1 MFAKLHRRQRILSAI
16 CALLLAFLTL
26 SSATAQA
33 ANSQPAFPS
42 SEDGARSVAE
52 NTAAGANIGAPVG
65 ATDADN
71 DALTYTLGGDDAA
84 SFTIVPSTGQLQTLA
99 ALNFEG
105 KNSYSVTV
113 SASDRKD
120 ATGNADTA
128 IDATIDVTI
137 SVTNVDEPGTVIL
150 SPAQPRVGEVLRARV
165 SDPDGVVVGS
175 GIWGWLKSRDG
186 TPNWSTVQN
195 SAPYPSSYEVQ
206 AADLNFYLQAT
217 VSYVD
222 GHGLGKSAVG
232 VSQRVAAKAA
242 APQIH
247 VEQLV
252 SGLSIPWGIAFAPDG
267 TMLFTERAR
276 KLSVRLADGTV
287 RNVTADLSDVMVA
300 SEIGFMAIVVDPGFA
315 TNRRFYTC
323 QGHTGD
329 KVQVIAWTMNAGYT
343 EATRV
348 ADPLVDGIPGSSR
361 NHSGKHSGC
370 RLRFGPDGYL
380 WIATG
385 DATTGS
391 APQSLTNLGGKVL
404 RVVASTGA
412 GAPGNPFSA
421 PNSPLIYTY
430 GHRNPQGLA
439 LRPGSSGQMWSVEH
453 GPAFD
458 DEINLLTAGGNYGWD
473 PAPGYNES
481 TPMTDLEKFPSAIE
495 AKWASG
501 NKSLAASGGIFLE
514 GAWWGPWD
522 GRLAVASLKDKTLR
536 VLEFSP
542 SGDLLSE
549 ISVSKLKTAYGRLRT
564 PMMGPDD
571 ALYVSTSEGSGAD
584 KILRVTPQVAP
595 RFPANTDTT
604 WDTPEN
610 ADITTI
616 VATVAA
622 EEPNGE
628 AITYSL
634 GGTDAA
640 SFNIKDPA
648 VGELRANAPLDYET
662 KSSYQV
668 DVIATDPNS
677 LSGKVTLTITVTN
690 EDDAGAITLSSQAPV
705 VGVDLTASVTDPD
718 GGVSSIVWTW
728 SKSSDQTTWTAIAG
742 ATSSTYRPV
751 AADVGSYLRARAAY
765 TDSQGSGK
773 NAQQKTDA
781 PVAAAQIGVSVSE
794 TALTVAEGAS
804 ATYTVVL
811 DGQPASDVVI
821 EVTSNNSD
829 VTLDTDAA
837 ASGNQTTLTF
847 TRANWS
853 TAQTVTVAAADDAD
867 AVNDT
872 ASIAHAVVAAES
884 ADEYDAATIAGVVVT
899 VTDDDTAGV
908 TVSEST
914 LTLDEG
920 ASATYTV
927 VLDAQPAA
935 AVLIRID
942 NNNQDVKVDANA
954 TIPGLQPGMFFTP
967 SNWNTPQTVMVSAAQ
982 DADAVD
988 DKAQLS
994 HAVDYRDRSGGPYS
1008 RVVAVGVAVT
1018 VTDDDTAGVT
1028 VSETT
1033 LTVTEGGSATYTVV
1047 LDAQPAADV
1056 LIRIDLNNLDVGVD
1070 ADAGRAGAQ
1079 VFMLFTPGNWNTPQ
1093 TVKVSAAQDA
1103 DAADDQAQ
1111 LVHAVSY
1118 TTDRSG
1124 PYNSVLAAGVAV
1136 TVTDDETAGVT
1147 VSETTLTVV
1156 EGASNTYTVKLDPQ
1170 PSSDVVISV
1179 TASGNTDVTVS
1190 PARLTFTSSNWSTA
1204 QTVTV
1209 SAAHDAD
1216 AVNDTASIAHAVVA
1230 AESADEYDTATIA
1243 GVAVTVADDDA
1254 GVTNSEST
1262 LVVAEGGSAT
1272 YTVALSTRPSADVA
1286 IIIADDNPDVTADT
1300 DAATSGNQDRLT
1312 FTPANWSTPQTV
1324 TVAAAHDADAVND
1337 KAQLRYTVSSGNA
1350 SGPYSGLAAD
1360 GVAVTVTDDDD
1371 AGVTV
1376 SETTLTVAEGG
1387 DNTYTVAL
1395 DAQPTSDVVI
1405 NVTKSGSSDVTV
1417 SPATLTFTSSNWGTA
1432 QTVTVAAAHD
1442 ADAADDSAAIAHA
1455 VAPAESAD
1463 EYDTAAIAGVA
1474 VTVDDDETAGATVS
1488 KSRLRMDEGGSN
1500 TYTVALNA
1508 QPASDVVI
1516 AVTSDNSDV
1525 TVDTDAATSG
1535 SQNTLTFTPSN
1546 WSTAQTVTV
1555 AADQDADAANDAA
1568 AISHAVVAAESADEY
1583 YNVTIARVRVTVVD
1597 DETPTAGVTSSV
1609 SRLTVA
1615 EGGSATYTVVLN
1627 TSPPPGFSVTVFVL
1641 LVSDGNV
1648 TRAPSRLFFTSSDW
1662 STAQTVTM
1670 SAAQD
1675 TEGSD
1680 RAQVSYTVRCICS
1693 QYNGLRYDNVVEV
1706 IVVDDDAVGVTLSET
1721 AVSVIEGGNSNYTV
1735 VLNNQ
1740 PSSDVVID
1748 VTASGNTDVTVS
1760 PATLTFTPANW
1771 STAQTVTVR
1780 AAQDADAVNDA
1791 ASITHAVD
1799 ASRSAN
1805 EYDNVSIAGVAVTVD
1820 DDETAGVTVS
1830 ETTLTVDEGGNGAYT
1845 VVLDAQPASDVV
1857 ITLTS
1862 NNSDV
1867 TVDTAVTSG
1876 SQNTLTFTPSNWSVA
1891 QTVTVAADQD
1901 ADAANDAA
1909 SISHAVVASRSANE
1923 YDNVTIAELA
1933 VTVTDDEI
1941 GTAGVRSS
1949 VSSLSVAEGGSATY
1963 TVVLDAQP
1971 EARVRVWIFLISD
1984 GNVSRTPRRLDFT
1997 PSNWSTPQTVTVS
2010 AAQDAD
2016 RGIIKAQI
2024 SYFITCASSCRPYNN
2039 NTTYSN
2045 VGEVIVVDDEV
2056 VGVTLTETTL
2066 TVLEGGNRTYTVVL
2080 NRQPTSDVV
2089 INVTKSGS
2097 DDLTATPA
2105 SLTFTTSNWST
2116 PQTVTVRAAEDAD
2129 AANDTASIS
2138 HAVVAAQSANEYD
2151 AVSIA
2156 GVAVTVTDD
2165 ETAGVT
2171 VSETTL
2177 TVAEGG
2183 SGAYTVVLDVQ
2194 PTSDVVIT
2202 VSSDNTDVTVSPAT
2216 LTFTPSNWDTAQ
2228 TVTVAAAQ
2236 DADAVNDA
2244 ASIAHAVDASR
2255 SANEYDNM
2263 TIAGVAVTV
2272 TDDDTAG
2279 VSVSETTLTVAEG
2292 GSGAYTVVLD
2302 VQPTSDV
2309 VINVT
2314 KSGSDDV
2321 TVSPATLT
2329 FTTANWSTAQTV
2341 TVAAAQDA
2349 DAVNDAASITHAV
2362 VAASSA
2368 NEFDLVTVAGVAVT
2382 VTDDETAGVTVSKS
2396 TLTVAEGG
2404 SGAYTV
2410 VLDAL
2415 PTSDVVISV
2424 TRTGSSDVTLDT
2436 DTGTSGN
2443 QTTLTFTRANWD
2455 TAQTVTVAAAQ
2466 DADAVND
2473 AASITHAVDASRN
2486 ANEYDAVTIAG
2497 VAVTVTDDDTAGVTV
2512 SASSLTVA
2520 EGGSATYTVVLN
2532 LQPTSDV
2539 VINVTKSGSSDVTPD
2554 TDTGT
2559 SGNQTTLTFTR
2570 ANWDTA
2576 QTVTVA
2582 AAQDADAVD
2591 GVAAIAHAVVAAQ
2604 SANEYDAVTIA
2615 GVTVT
2620 VADDDA
2626 GVTVSPAT
2634 LRIPEGNNSTYT
2646 VVLDALPASDVVITV
2661 SSDNSDVTVSP
2672 ATLTFTPSNW
2682 STAKTVTV
2690 AAAQDADAVND
2701 AASIAHAVDAAR
2713 SANEFD
2719 AVTIAGVAVTVTDD
2733 DTAGVT
2739 VSVISV
2745 TAPEG
2750 DSGAYTVVLDVQ
2762 PSSDVVI
2769 SVTKSGSPDVTV
2781 SPATLTFTPS
2791 NWDTAQTV
2799 TVAAAQDADAVNDM
2813 ASISHAVVAAR
2824 SANEFDLVTVAG
2836 VTVTVD
2842 DDDTAGV
2849 TVYPTSYNTFE
2860 DTANAYNV
2868 KLDAQPSSDVVI
2880 LVASTGSSDVTVDTD
2895 RRTPRNQNTLT
2906 FTPSNWSTVQR
2917 VWVVSAADDDAVN
2930 DMASI
2935 THEVVAAESAD
2946 EYDSVMI
2953 VSFAVTVTD
2962 DETAGVTVSE
2972 TTLTV
2977 AEGGSATYT
2986 VVLDAQPASDVVIG
3000 VTKTGSSDVTLD
3012 TDTGTSGNQT
3022 TLTFTPSNWDTAQ
3035 TVTVAAAQ
3043 DADAVDGAASIAH
3056 AVDAA
3061 RSANEYD
3068 NVTIAGVAVTVTDD
3082 DTAGVTVSA
3091 SSVTVAEGG
3100 SATYTVVLNLQP
3112 TSDVVINVT
3121 KRGSPDVTVS
3131 PARLTFTTANWST
3144 AQTVTVAAAQDADAV
3159 DDAAAIAHAVDAA
3172 RSANEYDNV
3181 TIAGVAVTVTDDDTA
3196 GVSVSETTLTVD
3208 EGGRGSYT
3216 VRLNTQPTSDVVIGV
3231 TRSGSPDVTVSP
3243 ATLTFS
3249 SSNWAT
3255 AQTVTVA
3262 AAQDADAVNDTA
3274 AITHAVDASRSAN
3287 EFDAVTIAG
3296 VTVTVDDDET
3306 AGVTVSETTLT
3317 VAEGGSGAYTVV
3329 LDVQPTSDVVINVTK
3344 SGSDD
3349 VTVSPAT
3356 LTFTTANW
3364 STAKTV
3370 TVAAAQDADAVNDA
3384 ASIAHAVDAAR
3395 SANEYD
3401 NMTIA
3406 GVAVTVTDDDT
3417 AGVSVSET
3425 TLTVD
3430 EGGRGSYTV
3439 RLNTQPTSNVVISVT
3454 KTGSTDVTL
3463 DTDTGTSGNQTTLTF
3478 TPANWDTAQ
3487 TVTVAAAQDADAV
3500 NDAASIAH
3508 AVDAARSANEYDNV
3522 SIAGVAV
3529 TVTDDETAGVTV
3541 SETTLTVAEG
3551 GSATYTV
3558 VLDAQPTSDVVIG
3571 VTKTGS
3577 TDVTVSPA
3585 TLTFTTS
3592 NWSTAKTV
3600 TVAAAEDADAVDDAA
3615 SIAHAV
3621 DAARSADEYDNVSI
3635 AGVAVTVTD
3644 DETAGVTVSETTL
3657 TVAEG
3662 GSATY
3667 TVVLDAQP
3675 TSDVVINVTKSG
3687 SSDVTVSP
3695 ATLTFTTANWDTAQT
3710 VTVAAAQDADAVNDA
3725 AAISHAVDASS
3736 SANEYDN
3743 VSIAGVAVTVTDDE
3757 TAGVT
3762 VSETALTVDEGG
3774 SGSYT
3779 VRLNTQPTSN
3789 VVISVTKTGST
3800 DVTLDTDTGTSGNQT
3815 TLTFTPANW
3824 SAAQTVTVR
3833 AAQDADAVNDAASIT
3848 HAVVA
3853 ASSADEFDAVN
3864 IAGVAVT
3871 VTDDE
3876 TAGVTVSETTLT
3888 VAEGGSGAYTVVL
3901 DALPTSDVVI
3911 SVTRTGSSDVTL
3923 DTDTGTSGNQTTL
3936 TFTTANWSTAQT
3948 VTVAAAQDADAVDD
3962 AASIAH
3968 AVDAARSA
3976 NEYDNV
3982 MIASFAVTVTDDETA
3997 GVTVSETTL
4006 TVAEGGSATY
4016 TVVLNLQP
4024 TSDVVINVT
4033 KSGSSDLTATPA
4045 SLTFTTSNWSTPQ
4058 TVTVRAAQDAD
4069 AVDDAASITHAVV
4082 ASRSANEYDAVSIA
4096 GVAVTVTDDETAG
4109 VTVSKSTLTVAEG
4122 GSGAYTVVLDALP
4135 TSDVVISVT
4144 RTGSSDVTLDTDTG
4158 TSGNQTTLTFTT
4170 ANWST
4175 AQTVTVA
4182 AAQDADAV
4190 DDAASI
4196 AHAVDAARSANE
4208 YDNVMIASF
4217 AVTVTD
4223 DETAG
4228 VTVSET
4234 TLTVAEG
4241 GSATYTV
4248 VLNLQPT
4255 SDVVINV
4262 TKSGSSDL
4270 TATPA
4275 SLTFTTSNWST
4286 PQTVTVRAAQDADA
4300 VDDAASITHA
4310 VVASRS
4316 ANEYDAVSIAGVAV
4330 TVTDDETAGVTVSK
4344 STLTVAEGGS
4354 GAYTVVLDA
4363 LPTSDVVI
4371 SVTRTGSSDV
4381 TLDTD
4386 TGTSGNQTTLTFT
4399 TANWSTA
4406 QTVTVAAAQD
4416 ADAVDDA
4423 ASIAH
4428 AVDAARSANEYDN
4441 VMIASFAVTVT
4452 DDETAG
4458 VTVSETTLTV
4468 AEGGSAT
4475 YTVVL
4480 NLQPTS
4486 DVVINVTKSGSS
4498 DLTATPASLTFTTSN
4513 WSTPQTVTVR
4523 AAQDADAVD
4532 DAASITHAVVA
4543 SRSANE
4549 YDAVSIAGVAVTVTD
4564 DETAGVTVSETT
4576 LTVAEGGSGAYTVV
4590 LDVQPTSDVVINVT
4604 KSGSTDVT
4612 VSPATLTFTTSN
4624 WSTAQTVTVAA
4635 AQDADA
4641 VDDAASISHA
4651 VDASRSAN
4659 EYDNV
4664 SIAGVAVTVT
4674 DDETAGVTV
4683 SETTLTV
4690 AEGGSATYTVVLD
4703 AQPTSDVVINVTK
4716 SGSSDVTVSPATLT
4730 FTTSNWSTAQ
4740 TVRVAAAED
4749 ADAAND
4755 TASIAH
4761 AVVAA
4766 QSANEYDGVTVAG
4779 VTVTVTDDDTPPPT
4793 GGGGPPT
4800 GGGGPPDRSP
4810 TFASRT
4816 VDDQVYTVGEDV
4828 GTVSLPPA
4836 LGGDGRLQYSLS
4848 PDLPEGLRFNSDRT
4862 ITGTPGATFTRTR
4875 FTYTATDSDGD
4886 RVHLRFYITV
4896 SERPGVSVSAPT
4908 VTVTEGGSG
4917 TYTVKLNLQPTSD
4930 VVINVTRSGSADV
4943 TASPATLT
4951 FTPGNWSTAQTVR
4964 VAAAQDDDA
4973 VNDTA
4978 SIAHAVVAAQSANE
4992 YDGVTVAGVTVTVTD
5007 DDTPPPTG
5015 GGSPP
5020 TGGGGPPDRSPT
5032 FASRTVDDQVYTVGE
5047 DVGTVSLPPALG
5059 GDGRLQYS
5067 LSPDLPEGLRFN
5079 SDRTIT
5085 GTPGATFTRTRFTYT
5100 ATDSDGDRVHLR
5112 FYITVSERPGVS
5124 VSAPTVTVT
5133 EGGSG
5138 TYTVKLNLQPTSDVV
5153 INVTRSGSA
5162 DVTVSPARLTFT
5174 TANWSTAQTVTVAAA
5189 QDADAVDDA
5198 ASITHAV
5205 VASRSADEFDAVNIA
5220 GVAVAVTDDET
5231 AGVSVSETALTVDEG
5246 GSGSYTVRLNTQPTS
5261 NVVIS
5266 VTKTGST
5273 DVTLDTDTGTSGNQT
5288 TLTFTPANWDTAQTV
5303 TVAAAQDA
5311 DAVNDAASIAHAVD
5325 AARSANEYDNV
5336 SIAGVAVTVTDDET
5350 AGVTVSA
5357 ATLTVAEG
5365 GSATYTVV
5373 LNLQPTSD
5381 VVINVTRS
5389 GSSDVTASPATLTFT
5404 PGNWNTAQ
5412 TVRVRAAQDADA
5424 ANDAAA
5430 IAHAVVAAQSANEY
5444 DGVTVAGVTV
5454 TVTDD
5459 DTPPPT
5465 GGGSPPTGGGGPPDR
5480 SPTFASRTV
5489 DDQVYTVGEDVGT
5502 VSLPPALGGDGRLQ
5516 YSLSPDLPE
5525 GLRFNS
5531 DRTITGTPGAT
5542 FTRTRFTYTATDS
5555 DGDRVHLRFYITV
5568 SERPGV
5574 SVSAPTVTVTEGG
5587 SGTYTVKLNLQPTSD
5602 VVINV
5607 TRSGSAD
5614 VTASPATLTFTP
5626 GNWSTAQTVRVAAA
5640 QDDDAVNDTA
5650 SIAHAV
5656 VAAQSANEYDGVTV
5670 AGVTVTVTDDE
5681 TAGVTVSPTN
5691 VTADEGGNIPSAWVL
5706 ALIGVLLNLVAIG
5719 VAIGIRRRH

>member
-1 MFAKLHRRQRILSAI
+1 MMFAKLCRQQRILSAI

-137 SVTNVDEPGTVIL
+137 SVTDVDEPGTVIL

-186 TPNWSTVQN
+186 TPDWSTVQN

-549 ISVSKLKTAYGRLRT
+549 ISVSKLKNVYGRLRT
-564 PMMGPDD
+564 PMMGPDG
-571 ALYVSTSEGSGAD
+571 ALYVSTSEDNGED
-584 KILRVTPQVAP
+584 KILLVTPQVAP
-595 RFPANTDTT
+595 RFPVNTDTT

-640 SFNIKDPA
+640 SFNIKDTA

-677 LSGKVTLTITVTN
+677 LSSKVTLTITVTN

-705 VGVDLTASVTDPD
+705 VGIDLTASITDPD
-718 GGVSSIVWTW
+718 GGVSSIGWTW

-751 AADVGSYLRARAAY
+751 AADVGSYLRATAAY

-1111 LVHAVSY
+1111 LGHAVSY

-1583 YNVTIARVRVTVVD
+1583 DNVTIARVRVTVVD

-1971 EARVRVWIFLISD
+1971 EARVRVWIVLISD
-1984 GNVSRTPRRLDFT
+1984 GNVSRTPRRLNFT

-2045 VGEVIVVDDEV
+2045 VVEVIVVDDEV

-2362 VAASSA
+2362 VAARSA

-2382 VTDDETAGVTVSKS
+2382 VTDDDAAGVTVSKS

-2404 SGAYTV
+2404 SGTYTV

-2443 QTTLTFTRANWD
+2443 QTTLTFTPANWD

-2473 AASITHAVDASRN
+2473 AASITHAVVASRS
-2486 ANEYDAVTIAG
+2486 ADEFDAVNIAG
-2497 VAVTVTDDDTAGVTV
+2497 VAVTVTDDETAGVTV
-2512 SASSLTVA
+2512 SKSTLTVD
-2520 EGGSATYTVVLN
+2520 EGGSGSYTVVLN

-2604 SANEYDAVTIA
+2604 SANEYDAVSIA
-2615 GVTVT
+2615 GVAVTVT
-2620 VADDDA
+2620 DNDA

-2634 LRIPEGNNSTYT
+2634 LRIPEGGSATYT
-2646 VVLDALPASDVVITV
+2646 VVLDAQPASDVVITV

-2701 AASIAHAVDAAR
+2701 TAAIAHAVDAAR

-2799 TVAAAQDADAVNDM
+2799 TVRAAQDADAVDDA

-2860 DTANAYNV
+2860 DTANSYTV

-2880 LVASTGSSDVTVDTD
+2880 RVTSTGSSDVTVDTD
-2895 RRTPRNQNTLT
+2895 RRTSGNQDTLT
-2906 FTPSNWSTVQR
+2906 YTPSNWSTVQR
-2917 VWVVSAADDDAVN
+2917 VWVLSAADDDAVN
-2930 DMASI
+2930 DVASI
-2935 THEVVAAESAD
+2935 SHAVVAAESAD
-2946 EYDSVMI
+2946 EYDNVMI
-2953 VSFAVTVTD
+2953 ASF
-2962 DETAGVTVSE
+2962 
-2972 TTLTV
+2972 
-2977 AEGGSATYT
+2977 
-2986 VVLDAQPASDVVIG
+2986 
-3000 VTKTGSSDVTLD
+3000 
-3012 TDTGTSGNQT
+3012 
-3022 TLTFTPSNWDTAQ
+3022 
-3035 TVTVAAAQ
+3035 
-3043 DADAVDGAASIAH
+3043 
-3056 AVDAA
+3056 
-3061 RSANEYD
+3061 
-3068 NVTIAGVAVTVTDD
+3068 
-3082 DTAGVTVSA
+3082 
-3091 SSVTVAEGG
+3091 
-3100 SATYTVVLNLQP
+3100 
-3112 TSDVVINVT
+3112 
-3121 KRGSPDVTVS
+3121 
-3131 PARLTFTTANWST
+3131 
-3144 AQTVTVAAAQDADAV
+3144 
-3159 DDAAAIAHAVDAA
+3159 
-3172 RSANEYDNV
+3172 
-3181 TIAGVAVTVTDDDTA
+3181 
-3196 GVSVSETTLTVD
+3196 
-3208 EGGRGSYT
+3208 
-3216 VRLNTQPTSDVVIGV
+3216 
-3231 TRSGSPDVTVSP
+3231 
-3243 ATLTFS
+3243 
-3249 SSNWAT
+3249 
-3255 AQTVTVA
+3255 
-3262 AAQDADAVNDTA
+3262 
-3274 AITHAVDASRSAN
+3274 
-3287 EFDAVTIAG
+3287 
-3296 VTVTVDDDET
+3296 
-3306 AGVTVSETTLT
+3306 
-3317 VAEGGSGAYTVV
+3317 
-3329 LDVQPTSDVVINVTK
+3329 
-3344 SGSDD
+3344 
-3349 VTVSPAT
+3349 
-3356 LTFTTANW
+3356 
-3364 STAKTV
+3364 
-3370 TVAAAQDADAVNDA
+3370 
-3384 ASIAHAVDAAR
+3384 
-3395 SANEYD
+3395 
-3401 NMTIA
+3401 
-3406 GVAVTVTDDDT
+3406 
-3417 AGVSVSET
+3417 
-3425 TLTVD
+3425 
-3430 EGGRGSYTV
+3430 
-3439 RLNTQPTSNVVISVT
+3439 
-3454 KTGSTDVTL
+3454 
-3463 DTDTGTSGNQTTLTF
+3463 
-3478 TPANWDTAQ
+3478 
-3487 TVTVAAAQDADAV
+3487 
-3500 NDAASIAH
+3500 
-3508 AVDAARSANEYDNV
+3508 
-3522 SIAGVAV
+3522 AV

-3621 DAARSADEYDNVSI
+3621 DAARSANEYDNMSIAGVAVAVTDDETAGVTVSASSVTVTEGGSGTYTVKLNLQPTSDVVINVTRSGSADVTASPATLTFTPGNWNTAQTVTVAAAQDADAVDDAAAISHAVDAARSANEYDNVSIAGVAVAVTDDETVGVTVSETALTVDEGGSGSYTVRLNTQPTSNVVISVTKTGSTDVTLDTDTGTSGNQTTLTFTPASWSAAQTVTVAAAQDADAVNDAASIAHAVDAARSANEYDNVSI

-3644 DETAGVTVSETTL
+3644 DDTAGVTVSASSV
-3657 TVAEG
+3657 TVTEG
-3662 GSATY
+3662 GSGTY
-3667 TVVLDAQP
+3667 TVKLNLQP

-3695 ATLTFTTANWDTAQT
+3695 ARLTFTTANWSTAQT
-3710 VTVAAAQDADAVNDA
+3710 VTVAAAQDADAVDDA
-3725 AAISHAVDASS
+3725 ASITHAVVASRSADEFDAV
-3736 SANEYDN
+3736 N
-3743 VSIAGVAVTVTDDE
+3743 IAGVAVAVTDDE

-3824 SAAQTVTVR
+3824 SAAQTVRV
-3833 AAQDADAVNDAASIT
+3833 AAAEDADAANDTASIAHAVVAAQSANEYDAVTIGGVAVTVTDDDTAGVTVSASTLTVAEGGSATYTVVLDAQPTSDVVIGVTKTGSTDVTVSPATLTFTTSNWSTAKTVRVAAAEDADAANDTASIT

-3853 ASSADEFDAVN
+3853 SRSANEYDAVS
-3864 IAGVAVT
+3864 IGGVAVT
-3871 VTDDE
+3871 VTDDD
-3876 TAGVTVSETTLT
+3876 TAGVTVSASTLT
-3888 VAEGGSGAYTVVL
+3888 VAEGGSATYTVVL
-3901 DALPTSDVVI
+3901 DAQPTSDVVI
-3911 SVTRTGSSDVTL
+3911 GVTKTGSTDVTV
-3923 DTDTGTSGNQTTL
+3923 SPATL
-3936 TFTTANWSTAQT
+3936 TFTTSNWSTAKT
-3948 VTVAAAQDADAVDD
+3948 VRVAAAQDDDAVDD

-3976 NEYDNV
+3976 DEYDNV
-3982 MIASFAVTVTDDETA
+3982 SIAGVAVTVTDDETA

-4033 KSGSSDLTATPA
+4033 KSGSP
-4045 SLTFTTSNWSTPQ
+4045 
-4058 TVTVRAAQDAD
+4058 
-4069 AVDDAASITHAVV
+4069 
-4082 ASRSANEYDAVSIA
+4082 
-4096 GVAVTVTDDETAG
+4096 
-4109 VTVSKSTLTVAEG
+4109 
-4122 GSGAYTVVLDALP
+4122 
-4135 TSDVVISVT
+4135 
-4144 RTGSSDVTLDTDTG
+4144 
-4158 TSGNQTTLTFTT
+4158 
-4170 ANWST
+4170 
-4175 AQTVTVA
+4175 
-4182 AAQDADAV
+4182 
-4190 DDAASI
+4190 
-4196 AHAVDAARSANE
+4196 
-4208 YDNVMIASF
+4208 
-4217 AVTVTD
+4217 
-4223 DETAG
+4223 
-4228 VTVSET
+4228 
-4234 TLTVAEG
+4234 
-4241 GSATYTV
+4241 
-4248 VLNLQPT
+4248 
-4255 SDVVINV
+4255 
-4262 TKSGSSDL
+4262 
-4270 TATPA
+4270 
-4275 SLTFTTSNWST
+4275 
-4286 PQTVTVRAAQDADA
+4286 
-4300 VDDAASITHA
+4300 
-4310 VVASRS
+4310 
-4316 ANEYDAVSIAGVAV
+4316 
-4330 TVTDDETAGVTVSK
+4330 
-4344 STLTVAEGGS
+4344 
-4354 GAYTVVLDA
+4354 
-4363 LPTSDVVI
+4363 
-4371 SVTRTGSSDV
+4371 
-4381 TLDTD
+4381 
-4386 TGTSGNQTTLTFT
+4386 
-4399 TANWSTA
+4399 
-4406 QTVTVAAAQD
+4406 
-4416 ADAVDDA
+4416 
-4423 ASIAH
+4423 
-4428 AVDAARSANEYDN
+4428 
-4441 VMIASFAVTVT
+4441 
-4452 DDETAG
+4452 
-4458 VTVSETTLTV
+4458 
-4468 AEGGSAT
+4468 
-4475 YTVVL
+4475 
-4480 NLQPTS
+4480 
-4486 DVVINVTKSGSS
+4486 
-4498 DLTATPASLTFTTSN
+4498 
-4513 WSTPQTVTVR
+4513 
-4523 AAQDADAVD
+4523 
-4532 DAASITHAVVA
+4532 
-4543 SRSANE
+4543 
-4549 YDAVSIAGVAVTVTD
+4549 
-4564 DETAGVTVSETT
+4564 
-4576 LTVAEGGSGAYTVV
+4576 
-4590 LDVQPTSDVVINVT
+4590 
-4604 KSGSTDVT
+4604 DVT

-4624 WSTAQTVTVAA
+4624 WSTAKTVTVAA
-4635 AQDADA
+4635 AEDADA
-4641 VDDAASISHA
+4641 VDDAASIAHA
-4651 VDASRSAN
+4651 VDAARSAN

-4690 AEGGSATYTVVLD
+4690 AEGGSATYTVVL
-4703 AQPTSDVVINVTK
+4703 
-4716 SGSSDVTVSPATLT
+4716 
-4730 FTTSNWSTAQ
+4730 
-4740 TVRVAAAED
+4740 
-4749 ADAAND
+4749 
-4755 TASIAH
+4755 
-4761 AVVAA
+4761 
-4766 QSANEYDGVTVAG
+4766 
-4779 VTVTVTDDDTPPPT
+4779 
-4793 GGGGPPT
+4793 
-4800 GGGGPPDRSP
+4800 
-4810 TFASRT
+4810 
-4816 VDDQVYTVGEDV
+4816 
-4828 GTVSLPPA
+4828 
-4836 LGGDGRLQYSLS
+4836 
-4848 PDLPEGLRFNSDRT
+4848 
-4862 ITGTPGATFTRTR
+4862 
-4875 FTYTATDSDGD
+4875 
-4886 RVHLRFYITV
+4886 
-4896 SERPGVSVSAPT
+4896 
-4908 VTVTEGGSG
+4908 
-4917 TYTVKLNLQPTSD
+4917 NLQPTSD

-4951 FTPGNWSTAQTVR
+4951 FTPGNWNTAQTVT
-4964 VAAAQDDDA
+4964 VAAAQDADAVDDAASITHAVDASRSADEFDAVNIAGVAVAVTDDETVGVTVSETALTVDEGGSGSYTVRLNTQPTSNVVISVTKTGSTDVTLDTDTGTSGNQTTLTFTPASWSAAQTVTVAAAQDADA
-4973 VNDTA
+4973 VNDAA
-4978 SIAHAVVAAQSANE
+4978 SIAHAVDAARSANE
-4992 YDGVTVAGVTVTVTD
+4992 YDNVSIAGVAVTVTD
-5007 DDTPPPTG
+5007 DDTAG
-5015 GGSPP
+5015 
-5020 TGGGGPPDRSPT
+5020 
-5032 FASRTVDDQVYTVGE
+5032 V
-5047 DVGTVSLPPALG
+5047 TVSA
-5059 GDGRLQYS
+5059 S
-5067 LSPDLPEGLRFN
+5067 S
-5079 SDRTIT
+5079 
-5085 GTPGATFTRTRFTYT
+5085 
-5100 ATDSDGDRVHLR
+5100 
-5112 FYITVSERPGVS
+5112 
-5124 VSAPTVTVT
+5124 VTVT

-5153 INVTRSGSA
+5153 INVTKSGSS

-5231 AGVSVSETALTVDEG
+5231 AGVTVSETALTVDEG

-5288 TLTFTPANWDTAQTV
+5288 TLTFTPANWSAAQTV
-5303 TVAAAQDA
+5303 RVAAAEDA
-5311 DAVNDAASIAHAVD
+5311 DAANDTASIAHAVVAAQSANEYDAVTIGGVAVTVTDDDTAGVTVSASTLTVAEGGSATYTVVLDAQPTSDVVIGVTKTGSTDVTVSPATLTFTTSNWSTAKTVRVAAAEDAD
-5325 AARSANEYDNV
+5325 AANDTASITHAVVASRSANEYDNV
-5336 SIAGVAVTVTDDET
+5336 SIAGVAVTVTDDDT

-5357 ATLTVAEG
+5357 
-5365 GSATYTVV
+5365 
-5373 LNLQPTSD
+5373 
-5381 VVINVTRS
+5381 
-5389 GSSDVTASPATLTFT
+5389 SS
-5404 PGNWNTAQ
+5404 
-5412 TVRVRAAQDADA
+5412 
-5424 ANDAAA
+5424 
-5430 IAHAVVAAQSANEY
+5430 
-5444 DGVTVAGVTV
+5444 
-5454 TVTDD
+5454 
-5459 DTPPPT
+5459 
-5465 GGGSPPTGGGGPPDR
+5465 
-5480 SPTFASRTV
+5480 
-5489 DDQVYTVGEDVGT
+5489 
-5502 VSLPPALGGDGRLQ
+5502 
-5516 YSLSPDLPE
+5516 
-5525 GLRFNS
+5525 
-5531 DRTITGTPGAT
+5531 
-5542 FTRTRFTYTATDS
+5542 
-5555 DGDRVHLRFYITV
+5555 
-5568 SERPGV
+5568 
-5574 SVSAPTVTVTEGG
+5574 VTVTEGG

-5607 TRSGSAD
+5607 TKSGSSD
-5614 VTASPATLTFTP
+5614 VTVSPARLTFTTANWSTAQTVTVAAAQDADAVDDAASITHAVVASRSADEFDAVNIAGVAVAVTDDETAGVTVSETALTVDEGGSGSYTVRLNTQPTSNVVISVTKTGSTDVTLDTDTGTSGNQTTLTFTP
-5626 GNWSTAQTVRVAAA
+5626 ANWSAAQTVRVAAA
-5640 QDDDAVNDTA
+5640 EDADAANDTA

-5656 VAAQSANEYDGVTV
+5656 VAAQSANEYDAVTIGGV
-5670 AGVTVTVTDDE
+5670 AVTVTDDD
-5681 TAGVTVSPTN
+5681 TAGVTVSASTLT
-5691 VTADEGGNIPSAWVL
+5691 VAEGGSATYTVVL
-5706 ALIGVLLNLVAIG
+5706 DAQPTSDVVIGVTKTGSTDVTVSPATLTFTTSNWSTAKTVRVAAAEDADAANDTASITHAVVASRSANEYDAVSIGG
-5719 VAIGIRRRH
+5719 VAVGH